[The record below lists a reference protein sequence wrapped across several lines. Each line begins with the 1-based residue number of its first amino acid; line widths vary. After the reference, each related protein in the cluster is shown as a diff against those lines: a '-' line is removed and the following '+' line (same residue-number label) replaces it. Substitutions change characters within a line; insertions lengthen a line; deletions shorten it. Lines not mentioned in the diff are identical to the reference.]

1 MIEKIEPLPKI
12 PSILRAAALQRKI
25 IPFIGSGVSQLGGCP
40 GWEGFANGAL
50 SYFVET
56 GKLNHAQFDQISN
69 MPPRVKLSFAL
80 ELEKQYDLS
89 IDFGKILRLSGA
101 KQKIGDKFY
110 ADLAMLATTFVTT
123 NYDTLLDEIP
133 PAAFQSAHMH
143 SMSTPPILARQLYYK
158 KEDLILANL
167 DTKNAVFHIHG
178 YVHHRNSMIL
188 TTPQYLERYASHSI
202 RQGGNE
208 NPFLTFLEFLFK
220 LKNVLFIGYGLEEFE
235 ILEYVLQKGIKPN
248 NNKLEEPQHYVL
260 KGFFSHELELARS
273 FESHF
278 KQFGIGLLPYSKDH
292 HNRNQLLKVMDYFAK
307 EIPAGPGLVLS
318 ERFEMENLL
327 K

>member
-1 MIEKIEPLPKI
+1 MIEKIEPFPLI
-12 PSILRAAALQRKI
+12 PSLLRSSALQKKI
-25 IPFIGSGVSQLGGCP
+25 VPFIGSGVSQLGGCP
-40 GWEGFANGAL
+40 GWDGFAKGAL
-50 SYFVET
+50 SYFLEK
-56 GKLNHAQFDQISN
+56 GMINHAQLDQISK
-69 MPPRVKLSFAL
+69 MPARVKLSFAL
-80 ELEKQYDLS
+80 ELEKKHGIL
-89 IDFGKILRLSGA
+89 IDFNKTLRLAGA

-110 ADLAMLATTFVTT
+110 TDLAALATTFVTT

-133 PAAFQSAHMH
+133 PVAFGSNTI
-143 SMSTPPILARQLYYK
+143 SSNPPILKRQLFFK
-158 KEDLILANL
+158 KEDLNIVNL
-167 DTKNAVFHIHG
+167 DCENAVFHIHG
-178 YVHHRNSMIL
+178 SVHHRSSMIL

-202 RQGGNE
+202 RQGTNE

-235 ILEYVLQKGIKPN
+235 ILEYVLQKGGCQGT
-248 NNKLEEPQHYVL
+248 EQEPQHYVL

-278 KQFGIGLLPYSKDH
+278 RQFGIGLLPYSRDH
-292 HNRNQLLKVMDYFAK
+292 HDRDQLIKVIDYLAK

-318 ERFEMENLL
+318 EQLEMEKLL